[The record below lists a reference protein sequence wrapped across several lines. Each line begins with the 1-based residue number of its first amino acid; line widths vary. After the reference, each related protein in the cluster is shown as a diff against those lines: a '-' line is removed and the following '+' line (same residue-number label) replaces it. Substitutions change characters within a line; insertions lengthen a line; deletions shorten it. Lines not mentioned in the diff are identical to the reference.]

1 MFQEALM
8 SGALAGVRVVEL
20 ASYVAGPYAAMLLG
34 DLGAEVVKIEPP
46 PNGDPYRGWE
56 SGNYSSTFYSA
67 NRNKRSILLDLRAPA
82 ALEVARKLIDTADVL
97 IENARV
103 GAMDRLGL
111 GYETLR
117 QTNPRLIYCAIT
129 GFGPSGPYIHRPG
142 YDTLGQAMSG
152 LLSLTTDVDAPE
164 PVGISY
170 SDHLGGLFGAYGV
183 LAALAARERTGE
195 GQRVDTSLL
204 QASLAF
210 IGESMTRYL
219 ATGDVPLRQTR
230 VRSAQV
236 FAFKDRDGKPF
247 VIHLS
252 SPAKFWQGL
261 VETVGRPE
269 LAEDS
274 RFATRPARQK
284 NREALVGILEPIFAT
299 ATRDE
304 WLAKLEAADVPAG
317 PLSTLDEVV
326 ADPQVQHLDMIH
338 DVTHPTEGTM
348 RLVSSGVKFAGT
360 PTQLNAAPTL
370 DEHRA
375 TILSELGFPA
385 DFLDGAKAERH

>member
-1 MFQEALM
+1 MP
-8 SGALAGVRVVEL
+8 GALAGVRVVEL
-20 ASYVAGPYAAMLLG
+20 ASYVAGPYASMLLG
-34 DLGAEVVKIEPP
+34 DLGAEIVKIEPP

-56 SGNYSSTFYSA
+56 SGNYSTTFYSV
-67 NRNKRSILLDLRAPA
+67 NRNKRSIVLDLRSAPGK
-82 ALEVARKLIDTADVL
+82 EVARKLIDRADVL

-111 GYETLR
+111 GYEALR
-117 QTNPRLIYCAIT
+117 QTNSRLIYCAIT

-152 LLSLTTDVDAPE
+152 LLSLTTDVDAPQ

-170 SDHLGGLFGAYGV
+170 SDHLGGLFGAYGT
-183 LAALAARERTGE
+183 LAALAGRDRTGE

-219 ATGDVPLRQTR
+219 ATGEVPLRQTR

-236 FAFKDRDGKPF
+236 FAFKDRAGLPF
-247 VIHLS
+247 VVHLS

-269 LAEDS
+269 LADDP

-284 NREALVGILEPIFAT
+284 NREALVTILEAIFASDS
-299 ATRDE
+299 RDA
-304 WLAKLEAADVPAG
+304 WLTKLEAADVPAG
-317 PLSTLDEVV
+317 PLNTLDEVV

-338 DVTHPTEGTM
+338 EVTHPTEGTH
-348 RLVSSGVKFAGT
+348 RVVGSGVKLGST
-360 PTQLNAAPTL
+360 PTQLTAAPTL

-375 TILSELGFPA
+375 EILGELGFPP
-385 DFLDGAKAERH
+385 DYLDHAAR

>member
-1 MFQEALM
+1 MT
-8 SGALAGVRVVEL
+8 GALTGIRVVEL

-34 DLGAEVVKIEPP
+34 DLGAEVIKIEPP

-56 SGNYSSTFYSA
+56 SGNYSSTFYSV
-67 NRNKRSILLDLRAPA
+67 NRNKQSIVLDLRSQAG
-82 ALEVARKLIDTADVL
+82 LEVARKLIDTADVL
-97 IENARV
+97 VENARV

-152 LLSLTTDVDAPE
+152 LLSLTTDINAPQ
-164 PVGISY
+164 PVGISF

-219 ATGDVPLRQTR
+219 ASGEVPLRETR

-252 SPAKFWQGL
+252 SPTKFWEGL
-261 VETVGRPE
+261 VATVGRPE
-269 LAEDS
+269 LAEDP

-284 NREALVGILEPIFAT
+284 NREALVAILEPIFAT
-299 ATRDE
+299 ASRDE

-317 PLSTLDEVV
+317 PLSTLDEVA
-326 ADPQVQHLDMIH
+326 ADPQVQHLDMIRE
-338 DVTHPTEGTM
+338 VTHPTQGAM
-348 RLVSSGVKFAGT
+348 RVVGSGVKFART
-360 PTQLNAAPTL
+360 PTQLAAAPAL

-375 TILSELGFPA
+375 VILSELGFPP
-385 DFLDGAKAERH
+385 DYLDGARTERG

>member
-67 NRNKRSILLDLRAPA
+67 NRNKQSILLDLRSPA

>member
-1 MFQEALM
+1 MP
-8 SGALAGVRVVEL
+8 GALAGVRVIEL

-34 DLGAEVVKIEPP
+34 DLGAEVIKIEPP
-46 PNGDPYRGWE
+46 PHGDPYRSWE
-56 SGNYSSTFYSA
+56 SGNYSSTFYSV
-67 NRNKRSILLDLRAPA
+67 NRNKRSIVLDLRTPA
-82 ALEVARKLIDTADVL
+82 GLEVARKLIDGADVL
-97 IENARV
+97 VENARV

-111 GYETLR
+111 GYEVLR
-117 QTNPRLIYCAIT
+117 QANPRLIYCAIT

-152 LLSLTTDVDAPE
+152 LLSLTTDIDAPQ
-164 PVGISY
+164 PVGISF

-236 FAFKDRDGKPF
+236 FAFRDRDGLPF
-247 VIHLS
+247 VVHLS
-252 SPAKFWQGL
+252 SPAKFWEGL
-261 VETVGRPE
+261 VATVGRPE
-269 LAEDS
+269 LAEDP

-284 NREALVGILEPIFAT
+284 NREALVAILEPIFAS
-299 ATRDE
+299 ASRDE

-317 PLSTLDEVV
+317 PLNTLDEVA
-326 ADPQVQHLDMIH
+326 ADPQVQHLDMIRE
-338 DVTHPTEGTM
+338 VTHPSQGTM
-348 RLVSSGVKFAGT
+348 RVVGSGVKFTGT
-360 PTQLNAAPTL
+360 PTQLAAAPAL

-375 TILSELGFPA
+375 AILSELGFPP
-385 DFLDGAKAERH
+385 DFLDGAKV